1 MKIRY
6 FIPIICLSIFSC
18 QRDRIPKMEP
28 VDLNLNLR
36 YASEE
41 LNGQLELNT
50 AKVTVT
56 NLSTKV
62 SSSYSPQDAAVSIE
76 NLKPGNYDI
85 DASITISKEKYTQI
99 TGLETA
105 EDVTFNV
112 SFKKYNL
119 IRSTTLRLELVAGT
133 VGDFVIKQVYYAGSD
148 QKNGHYIAINFL
160 KSITILI
167 GFYMPTVYIL
177 VVYMEDSRSQ
187 QIKNTISLMDS

>member
-1 MKIRY
+1 MS
-6 FIPIICLSIFSC
+6 FDFSC

-28 VDLNLNLR
+28 VDLNLNLS

-85 DASITISKEKYTQI
+85 DASITISKEQYTQV
-99 TGLETA
+99 TGLEAA

-112 SFKKYNL
+112 SFKN
-119 IRSTTLRLELVAGT
+119 ITSSDRLPWGWNWLLV
-133 VGDFVIKQVYYAGSD
+133 
-148 QKNGHYIAINFL
+148 L
-160 KSITILI
+160 
-167 GFYMPTVYIL
+167 
-177 VVYMEDSRSQ
+177 
-187 QIKNTISLMDS
+187 